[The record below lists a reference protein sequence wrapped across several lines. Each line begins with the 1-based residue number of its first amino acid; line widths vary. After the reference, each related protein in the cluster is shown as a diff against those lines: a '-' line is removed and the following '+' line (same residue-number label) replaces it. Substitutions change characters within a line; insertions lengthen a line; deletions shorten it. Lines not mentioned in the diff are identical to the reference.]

1 MATQFSNATVAPQ
14 PTPYHHAY
22 KKSGQYTPVHSSGN
36 SPLTVSPTS
45 PHDASHLYT
54 HTHHA
59 PPLRPLKTPLYVPAA
74 LRRTEKRQSPPKADI
89 RVDTP
94 NSSWSTKS
102 SFGSGAGDIS
112 PITRVQTEDINSI
125 YNDMPLSPIAGPIT
139 RNHWQPDTSAPACS
153 ASSCQQSF
161 NWRTRRHH
169 CRKCGGIFCW
179 QHSQK
184 VVRLNEHALF
194 HPDGDWQRSCDRCH
208 TQFREWEQMRS
219 SRTNS
224 ESSGS
229 GTAAVEI
236 DTPQALRPENARVGS
251 LATSFGGNWNWST
264 F

>member
-1 MATQFSNATVAPQ
+1 MATQFSSTTTATQ
-14 PTPYHHAY
+14 PTPYQHAY
-22 KKSGQYTPVHSSGN
+22 KKSAQYAPMDSGAN
-36 SPLTVSPTS
+36 SPVNLSPTS
-45 PHDASHLYT
+45 PRDTSHPYT
-54 HTHHA
+54 RSQHA

-74 LRRTEKRQSPPKADI
+74 LRRTEKRQSPPKNDA

-94 NSSWSTKS
+94 NSNWGHGP
-102 SFGSGAGDIS
+102 FGSGNGDVA
-112 PITRVQTEDINSI
+112 PVTRIATEDLNTI

-139 RNHWQPDTSAPACS
+139 RNHWQPDTSANECS
-153 ASSCQQSF
+153 ASSCQQTF

-194 HPDGDWQRSCDRCH
+194 HPEGNWQRSCDRCH

-224 ESSGS
+224 ESSDS
-229 GTAAVEI
+229 GTAAVRI
-236 DTPQALRPENARVGS
+236 DTPQAQRPENARVGS